1 MVPVM
6 ENIRINNNPT
16 IYGIFES
23 YRSSNV
29 LADLDELVDQ
39 LVQLAGLSIRVEG
52 HLGIVS
58 LSIGSRVNQQL
69 GVVPEAVACP
79 AGAIL
84 VRVLLVTEAVKLQM
98 YKKLS

>member
-1 MVPVM
+1 M

-16 IYGIFES
+16 IYRIFQS

-39 LVQLAGLSIRVEG
+39 LIQLAGLSIRVEG
-52 HLGIVS
+52 HLGIIP

-69 GVVPEAVACP
+69 GVIPKAVACP

-98 YKKLS
+98 